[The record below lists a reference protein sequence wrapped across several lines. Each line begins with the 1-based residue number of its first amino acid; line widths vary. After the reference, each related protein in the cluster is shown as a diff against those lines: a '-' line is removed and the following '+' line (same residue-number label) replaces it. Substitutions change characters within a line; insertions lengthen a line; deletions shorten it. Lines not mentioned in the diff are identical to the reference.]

1 MRVESWEAETGNNG
15 ESGRQ
20 REVAV
25 VRVLAWEAV
34 KGSSG
39 ECGGQGDREV
49 AVVRVG
55 AWEAE
60 TGNGEGGGLGGRDK
74 KW

>member
-25 VRVLAWEAV
+25 VRVLAWEA
-34 KGSSG
+34 
-39 ECGGQGDREV
+39 
-49 AVVRVG
+49 
-55 AWEAE
+55 E